1 MAINSLQCFQ
11 NDHLMMIHRYIY
23 VLQKL
28 KNQNPII
35 SEKKK
40 IKNKRKKEKKHFM
53 YMKMANFSTFSVT
66 KKGTMRD

>member
-40 IKNKRKKEKKHFM
+40 KKKKRKKEKKHFM